1 MLAILILK
9 LKPSLSALTLDK
21 IVVKLMHTHITL
33 IQIIGMTQET
43 KTNCRWTYGNHNMP
57 V

>member
-9 LKPSLSALTLDK
+9 LKPSLSVLTLDK

-43 KTNCRWTYGNHNMP
+43 KKNCRWTYGNHNMP